1 MHNFRKIASGV
12 YIFVLSLCLKPDV
25 MTLSGFF
32 LEPTHI
38 FDIDMA
44 VSVKEHL
51 FFFLRF
57 VFAAVMAVGA
67 VPHAGAEA
75 FRYLTRDDGLAHNR
89 YYEVCEDGDGFIW
102 LYSHHGVDRYDGNI
116 IVHYDIPTSF
126 PVLSDNETYVRMAC
140 GADGVVHISMKN
152 GEIFRYDRETDRLV
166 LVTEVNAGGSLLGF
180 LPDDGLFCTSGGL
193 FVEKDGGFV
202 MAALKGTPVYDI
214 VRYEENSWIAAT
226 SGGLFYVRRIGDG
239 FEERELAS
247 EFSGS
252 IMKLALTCGKVYIGT
267 FSGLYVYEF
276 GKRALKKVDSVPS
289 ISICGFA
296 RASDKEL
303 VVAAD
308 GGGLYFIET
317 GSGKLVNHYGESTG
331 MTAGMLSNSVSDVC
345 CDHIGRIWAVSPD
358 GVCFL
363 DPEALKIRWAG
374 QPSEQH
380 PHGCHV
386 NRMLQDS
393 NGDLWLGSNEGVSF
407 MKKGYSALTDMTPD
421 DGLPHV
427 VLSLAED
434 SMGNI
439 WAGGY
444 SMKVYRLSMKTGKA
458 DILPS
463 YKENGSFGAPS
474 EFIYS
479 LLNDGRYMWMGGIEG
494 FLARY
499 DCISGRYEYFDKIL
513 VGDMIRYSDDKI
525 VAASVGGLAVIDRTA
540 GQIRVISEFGGV
552 SLTGP
557 IRKVIKAS
565 DGKLWLATDGSGLI
579 SYDMETGRSC
589 QYAVSDGLSSMSVN
603 NVVEDGMRRIWT
615 TTEDGIYWI
624 DEMSGSL
631 KNARAYL
638 AIPECFFNDR
648 AAICLDDGTLGFGT
662 TSGVFFFHPDV
673 RTLKIQ
679 ENCRLYF
686 YGFRVRGTSGKTEL
700 SAVRALQGGKKVV
713 LPYRNNSFS
722 VAFSALSDFSGGG
735 LSFSWRMGNQAEW
748 CASPEDNVL
757 IFNDISRGN
766 HTLYVRASDKFT
778 GQVLAESSVLFRIK
792 SPWWLSGWA
801 FIAYSALAVLFCYM
815 AFRYY
820 MQKENEARFQDKIRL
835 FTGLA
840 HDIRTPLNL
849 IKSPLSEIAAS
860 VNLPVEYKDRL
871 ETASRNVDRIS
882 EMVSRLLSLQKTEA
896 GAGAQSPVEIRAY
909 IEGRVAEFLPA
920 ARKKSLELTF
930 EVKPSVP
937 KFIMADVS
945 RLDHVMQNLL
955 SNAVK
960 YTEKGS
966 VKVSVA
972 SGASE
977 WNIMVYDTGRGIPKG
992 EQSRIFNDF
1001 FRAWNVAS
1009 ADEGGFGIGLVVTR
1023 RFVRQMKG
1031 DISFVSE
1038 EGKGSVFTVSLPMEV
1053 YEEPAP
1059 CCQESV
1065 PDKVD
1070 ETQVRAR
1077 LLLVEDDTEFREY
1090 LCRVLSEEYDV
1101 SAAGNGQQALDAVRN
1116 DNPDIVVSDIM
1127 MPVMR
1132 GDDLCRILK
1141 NDMETSHIPVI
1152 LLSALDDKE
1161 SIILGLESGANDY
1174 VVKPFDISVLKLRI
1188 RNILKSRDD
1197 LRHRL
1202 LSGGKSTPEEN
1213 YTNIL
1218 DKKFMD
1224 TILSIMESE
1233 LGNSAFSVEEIGP
1246 RIGMSRTSLYNK
1258 LKALTGES
1266 PVSLLRIMRLNKAKE
1281 LLEKHESSI
1290 TDVAVAVG
1298 FSDAKYF
1305 GTCFKK
1311 QFGISPGKLQNGGH
1325 N

>member
-1 MHNFRKIASGV
+1 
-12 YIFVLSLCLKPDV
+12 
-25 MTLSGFF
+25 
-32 LEPTHI
+32 
-38 FDIDMA
+38 MA
-44 VSVKEHL
+44 VSLKECL
-51 FFFLRF
+51 RVFLKF
-57 VFAAVMAVGA
+57 SIAVVLAAVSGL
-67 VPHAGAEA
+67 HAGAEA
-75 FRYLTRDDGLAHNR
+75 FRYLTREDGLAHNR

-116 IVHYDIPTSF
+116 IVHYDIPSEF
-126 PVLSDNETYVRMAC
+126 PVLIDNETYVRMEC
-140 GADGVVHISMKN
+140 GRDGILHLSMKN
-152 GEIFRYDRETDRLV
+152 GEIFRYDRETDRFV
-166 LVTEVNAGGSLLGF
+166 IETEVNAGGNLLGF
-180 LPDDGLFCTSGGL
+180 LPDDRVFCMSEGLFI
-193 FVEKDGGFV
+193 EKDGTFIQV
-202 MAALKGTPVYDI
+202 ALKGTPVYDM
-214 VRYEENSWIAAT
+214 VPYEDKSWLAAT
-226 SGGLFYVRRIGDG
+226 SGGLFYVRQTADG
-239 FEERELAS
+239 FEEEKLAS

-252 IMKLALTCGKVYIGT
+252 IMKLALACGKVYVGT
-267 FSGLYVYEF
+267 FSGLYVYEL
-276 GKRALKKVDSVPS
+276 GSHVLKRVDSIPA
-289 ISICGFA
+289 ISVGAFA
-296 RASDKEL
+296 RVSDKEL
-303 VVAAD
+303 LLAAD
-308 GGGLYFIET
+308 GGGLYMIDT
-317 GSGKLVNHYGESTG
+317 GTGKLLRRYCETQGMRTG
-331 MTAGMLSNSVSDVC
+331 LLSNSVSDVC
-345 CDHIGRIWAVSPD
+345 CDHVGRIWAVSPD

-363 DPEALKIRWAG
+363 DPDALKIRWAG
-374 QPSEQH
+374 QPSELH
-380 PHGCHV
+380 PRGFHV
-386 NRMLQDS
+386 NRMFQDRG
-393 NGDLWLGSNEGVSF
+393 GDLWLGSDEGIHV
-407 MKKGYSALTDMTPD
+407 MRKGYPELIDKTPC

-434 SMGNI
+434 GQGNI

-444 SMKVYRLSMKTGKA
+444 SMKVYKLSPKAGKTEV
-458 DILPS
+458 LPS
-463 YKENGSFGAPS
+463 YKETGDFGAPS

-494 FLARY
+494 VLARY
-499 DCISGRYEYFDKIL
+499 DCVNGGYEYFDRIL
-513 VGDMIRYSDDKI
+513 VGDMVRYSEDKL
-525 VAASVGGLAVIDRTA
+525 VAASVGGLAVIDRDSGSST
-540 GQIRVISEFGGV
+540 VISEFGGET
-552 SLTGP
+552 LAGP
-557 IRKVIKAS
+557 IRKVMKAS

-579 SYDMETGRSC
+579 SYDMETGKSR
-589 QYAVSDGLSSMSVN
+589 QYTTGDGLSSMSVG
-603 NVVEDGMRRIWT
+603 NVVEDNVGRIWT

-624 DEMSGSL
+624 DGMSGSL

-662 TSGVFFFHPDV
+662 TSGVVFFHPDV
-673 RTLKIQ
+673 KDFKAPV
-679 ENCRLYF
+679 NCRIYF
-686 YGFRVRGTSGKTEL
+686 YGFKVRGTSGKTDL
-700 SAVRALQGGKKVV
+700 SAVRALQSGKKVV
-713 LPYRNNSFS
+713 LPYRNNSFR

-735 LSFSWRMGNQAEW
+735 LSFSYRMGNQTEW
-748 CASPEDNVL
+748 NDSPEDNVL

-766 HTLYVRASDKFT
+766 HILYVRASDKFT
-778 GQVLAESSVLFRIK
+778 GKVLDESSVLFRIK
-792 SPWWLSGWA
+792 SPWWLSWWA
-801 FIAYSALAVLFCYM
+801 FLGYSALALLLWMM

-820 MQKENEARFQDKIRL
+820 RQKENEARFQDKIRL

-849 IKSPLSEIAAS
+849 IKAPLSDITSS
-860 VNLPVEYKDRL
+860 VNLPAEYKERL
-871 ETASRNVDRIS
+871 KIASRNVDRIS
-882 EMVSRLLSLQKTEA
+882 EMVSRLLSLQKTETAA
-896 GAGAQSPVEIRAY
+896 GGGMQSPVEIRAY

-930 EVKPSVP
+930 EVKRSVP
-937 KFIMADVS
+937 RFIMADVT

-966 VKVSVA
+966 VKVSVT
-972 SGASE
+972 SDASE
-977 WNIMVYDTGRGIPKG
+977 WNLIVSDTGRGIPKG

-1001 FRAWNVAS
+1001 FRAGNVVS

-1038 EGKGSVFTVSLPMEV
+1038 EGKGSVFTVSLPLEAY
-1053 YEEPAP
+1053 YEEQAVQR
-1059 CCQESV
+1059 QESV
-1065 PDKVD
+1065 PEKLG
-1070 ETQVRAR
+1070 EPQVRAR
-1077 LLLVEDDTEFREY
+1077 LLLAEDDTEFRDY
-1090 LCRVLSEEYDV
+1090 LCKVLSEDYDV
-1101 SAAGNGQQALDAVRN
+1101 SSAANGQQALDAIRK

-1132 GDDLCRILK
+1132 GDDMCRVLK

-1174 VVKPFDISVLKLRI
+1174 VVKPFDVSVLKLRI
-1188 RNILKSRDD
+1188 RNILRARDD
-1197 LRHRL
+1197 LRHNL
-1202 LSGGKSTPEEN
+1202 LSEGKSTPEEN
-1213 YTNIL
+1213 YTNLL

-1246 RIGMSRTSLYNK
+1246 RVGMSRTSLYNK

-1281 LLEKHESSI
+1281 LLEKPGNSL

-1311 QFGISPGKLQNGGH
+1311 QFGISPGKLQNGGAD
-1325 N
+1325 